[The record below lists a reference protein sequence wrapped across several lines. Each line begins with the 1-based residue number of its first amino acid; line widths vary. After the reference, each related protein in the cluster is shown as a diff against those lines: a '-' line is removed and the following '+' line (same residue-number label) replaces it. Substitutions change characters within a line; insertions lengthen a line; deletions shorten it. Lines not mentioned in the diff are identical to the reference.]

1 MTDLVGGSPDL
12 VFDVT
17 VTSNSNDINQGDNR
31 VLLKQN
37 LKTEADLEMVG
48 GSIVSSNKF
57 DQTYQVSSKTLL
69 LH

>member
-12 VFDVT
+12 VFDVN